1 MLAAITPPRSASV
14 HAFHVEDVSDSS
26 DISSLRPKFVV
37 DSVSFSSRAW
47 NCGNLDRVLELL
59 FLMFWVRVSVK
70 VR

>member
-26 DISSLRPKFVV
+26 DISRPKFVV